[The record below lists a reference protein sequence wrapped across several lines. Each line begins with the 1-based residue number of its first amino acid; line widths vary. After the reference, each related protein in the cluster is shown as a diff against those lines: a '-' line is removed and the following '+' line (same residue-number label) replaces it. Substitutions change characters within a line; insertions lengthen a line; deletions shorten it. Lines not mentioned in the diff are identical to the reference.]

1 MELLDVVSWINRNVN
16 CMPTLQMWALHALSM
31 LVDLAGPLYHSH
43 LEASFTLVLR
53 LLLSTPHTHVEV
65 QQSLGRCLNALITSM
80 GPDLQGI
87 QHNINTLAVYAHHDL
102 ARENLFSY

>member
-1 MELLDVVSWINRNVN
+1 
-16 CMPTLQMWALHALSM
+16 MPKLQMWALHALSIV
-31 LVDLAGPLYHSH
+31 VDLAGPLYHSH

-87 QHNINTLAVYAHHDL
+87 QLPKHTLTLQERSSTYFL
-102 ARENLFSY
+102 LIILC